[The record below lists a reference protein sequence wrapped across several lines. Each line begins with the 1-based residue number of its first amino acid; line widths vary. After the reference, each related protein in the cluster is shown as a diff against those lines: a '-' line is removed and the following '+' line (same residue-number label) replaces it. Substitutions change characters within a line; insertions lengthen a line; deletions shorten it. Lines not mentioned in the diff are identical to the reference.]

1 MLRFT
6 PAANRG
12 KSRAGF
18 YVAAGLFGAVLAV
31 LPVLTSSAATPAV
44 DEKARAFAALPDWT
58 GVWTIAG
65 STLFDQSRGALNPN
79 TDPKARGY
87 PPYKPE
93 WEAAYVKFL
102 NEVVRPGKFT
112 DPLSAGYPAGMPRV
126 MNLPY
131 GFQFVIRP
139 EMVWLVHEHPD
150 VRFIYTDG
158 RDFPP
163 DDELWPTNEGYSIG
177 HWEGDT
183 LLVKTVSMKGY
194 VPIDRTGLAL
204 SPEARITERIRK
216 TSETTLED
224 VMTIEDPVA
233 FTGPWTVVRRFNK
246 RNEKFPRLENVQDID
261 NQRNPIVNGETK
273 TILESDVTNAR
284 TPYPES
290 LGRVAVPMFPHP

>member
-1 MLRFT
+1 MSRFAPMT
-6 PAANRG
+6 VTAIL
-12 KSRAGF
+12 
-18 YVAAGLFGAVLAV
+18 AGLVCAAIWVC
-31 LPVLTSSAATPAV
+31 PVTPTHAAEQSV
-44 DEKARAFAALPDWT
+44 DEKARAFAKLPDWT

-79 TDPKARGY
+79 NNTNARDY

-102 NEVVRPGKFT
+102 NEVVRTGKFT

-139 EMVWLVHEHPD
+139 EMVWVVHEHPD

-158 RDFPP
+158 RLFPP

-177 HWEGDT
+177 RWEGDT
-183 LLVKTVSMKGY
+183 LIVETVSMKGY
-194 VPIDRTGLAL
+194 VPIDRTGLSL
-204 SPEARITERIRK
+204 SPQARITERIRK
-216 TSETTLED
+216 TSDTTIED
-224 VMTIEDPVA
+224 VMTIVDPVA
-233 FTGPWTVVRRFNK
+233 FTQPWTVVRRFNK
-246 RNEKFPRLENVQDID
+246 RNEKLPRLENVQDID
-261 NQRNPIVNGETK
+261 NQRNPIVNGETQ
-273 TILESDVTNAR
+273 TLLESDVTNAR

-290 LGRVAVPMFPHP
+290 LGRVAVPQYPRP